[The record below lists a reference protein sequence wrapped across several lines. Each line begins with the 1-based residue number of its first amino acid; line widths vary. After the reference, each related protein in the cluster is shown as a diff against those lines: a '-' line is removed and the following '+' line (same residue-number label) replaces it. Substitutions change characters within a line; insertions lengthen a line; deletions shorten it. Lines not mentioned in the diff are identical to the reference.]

1 MQTYY
6 GYWDGQ
12 PFDFRNESFG
22 ELPASLNIEELK
34 YFDGSNPVDAFVSHR
49 GFVIF
54 NPQVSLLKVL
64 NDYWKKAVEN
74 SCGKC
79 TPCRN
84 GTAIVSD
91 FLNKAAEES
100 KVLSDADWKEIQSI
114 CELMEETSFC
124 GIGQT
129 VPTSLLGAL
138 KFFPEELKKCGSYKS
153 ADQYSVST
161 APCIEACPAK
171 VNIPRYIDYIK
182 ESRPDL
188 STGVLLKKYPLVGS
202 CGRVC
207 VHFCESACR
216 RNKLEGPVDIKN
228 LKRYAADSIEETVD
242 KLFKQKSDFSDKPK
256 VAVIG
261 AGGAGI
267 TCAYHLLLAGY
278 PVDIFESK
286 DRAGGMALTGI
297 PQYRLP
303 KDLLSSETSKVI
315 ENLGGRVLFERE
327 LGKDFTLDDLFND
340 GYKAVFVGVG
350 CSKGTKLGF
359 PEDEENVQGYSDGID
374 FLRQVEKS
382 VFEGKPIH
390 YDGDT
395 VIVGCGNVAMDCC
408 RTAVRISSGKVSVV
422 YRRTEKLSPA
432 DPVELHE
439 AHKEGVSFNWLTAQ
453 KRLVIEN
460 GKVTGLVCCRLQVE
474 GDPNSR
480 KSKLTE
486 IENSEFVIPCSK
498 VIAAIGQR
506 LENDLFVGEDKLEL
520 GKRDS
525 VIAVNE
531 NLETSK
537 KGVFAGGDCAAGPR
551 SLIEAMAQGER
562 AAFRIEEYLRGEGY
576 SYDKRQRMSNI
587 IESAALFN
595 DSAECKPIMSSQ
607 RAVVSEL
614 APSDREDNFE
624 EVELGLTDQQAKKE
638 AERCMRCFRVLLVE
652 TAYCIGKA
660 ENNKRKEEQ

>member
-1 MQTYY
+1 MKTCY
-6 GYWDGQ
+6 GFWDGE
-12 PFDFRNESFG
+12 PFDLRNASLE
-22 ELPASLNIEELK
+22 ELPATLNIEELEF
-34 YFDGSNPVDAFVSHR
+34 FDGSNPVDAFVSHR
-49 GFVIF
+49 GFIIF
-54 NPQVSLLKVL
+54 NPEVSLIKVL
-64 NDYWKKAVEN
+64 RDYWEKASEN

-84 GTAIVSD
+84 GTALVYD
-91 FLNKAAEES
+91 LLKKASEDKHS
-100 KVLSDADWKEIQSI
+100 LSEKDWKLIEEV
-114 CELMEETSFC
+114 CTLMAESSFC
-124 GIGQT
+124 GVGQT
-129 VPTSLLGAL
+129 VPVSLIGAL
-138 KFFPEELKKCGSYKS
+138 KFFPEDLKKNVAYTS
-153 ADQYSVST
+153 ADQYSVVT

-182 ESRPDL
+182 ESRSDL
-188 STGVLLKKYPLVGS
+188 ATGVLLRNYPLVGS

-216 RNKLEGPVDIKN
+216 RRKLEGPVDIKN
-228 LKRYAADSIEETVD
+228 LKRYAADSLGESVD
-242 KLFKQKSDFSDKPK
+242 HLFKPRRAPQNKPK

-278 PVDIFESK
+278 PVDIIESK

-327 LGKDFTLDDLFND
+327 FGKDFSIDDLFND
-340 GYKAVFVGVG
+340 GYKAVFLGVG
-350 CSKGTKLGF
+350 CAKGTKLGF
-359 PEDEENVQGYSDGID
+359 PEDEEKIVGYTDGID

-382 VFEGKPIH
+382 VSKGRPLH

-422 YRRTEKLSPA
+422 YRRTEQLSPA

-439 AHKEGVSFNWLTAQ
+439 AHQEGVSFHWLTAQ
-453 KRLVIEN
+453 KQLVVEN
-460 GKVTGLVCCRLQVE
+460 GKVTGLLCCKLKVE

-486 IENSEFVIPCSK
+486 IEGSEFVIPCSK
-498 VIAAIGQR
+498 VIAAIGQK
-506 LENDLFVGEDKLEL
+506 LEKELFVGADKLEL

-525 VIAVNE
+525 IIAVNE
-531 NLETSK
+531 NLETSR
-537 KGVFAGGDCAAGPR
+537 KGVFAGGDCAVGPR
-551 SLIEAMAQGER
+551 SLIEAMAQGEK
-562 AAFRIEEYLRGEGY
+562 AAQRIQEYLEGEEF
-576 SYDKRQRMSNI
+576 SFDKRQRVSDMI
-587 IESAALFN
+587 KSAGLF
-595 DSAECKPIMSSQ
+595 DDAAECKPIISTS
-607 RAVVSEL
+607 RTVIPEL
-614 APSDREDNFE
+614 EPLNRTDNFE
-624 EVELGLTDQQAKKE
+624 EVELGLTDDQAKEE
-638 AERCMRCFRVLLVE
+638 AERCMRCYRVLLVE
-652 TAYCIGKA
+652 TANPIGKTA
-660 ENNKRKEEQ
+660 K

>member
-1 MQTYY
+1 MQTGY

-12 PFDFRNESFG
+12 PFDTRNNKSE
-22 ELPASLNIEELK
+22 ELPVSLNLEELK

-49 GFVIF
+49 GFIIF
-54 NPQVSLLKVL
+54 NPQVSLLHVL
-64 NDYWKKAVEN
+64 NDYWRAALKN

-84 GTAIVSD
+84 GTAIISS
-91 FLNKAAEES
+91 FLNKASET
-100 KVLSDADWKEIQSI
+100 KQDLSDNEWKEILQI
-114 CELMEETSFC
+114 CELMSESSFC

-129 VPTSLLGAL
+129 VPVSLMGAI
-138 KFFPEELKKCGSYKS
+138 KFFGEDLKKNNQYVS
-153 ADQYSVST
+153 ADRYSVST

-171 VNIPRYIDYIK
+171 VNVPRYIDYIK
-182 ESRPDL
+182 ESRADL

-216 RNKLEGPVDIKN
+216 RRKLEGPVDIKN
-228 LKRYAADSIEETVD
+228 LKRYAADAIGESVHR
-242 KLFKQKSDFSDKPK
+242 LFKPQFFSGEKPK

-278 PVDIFESK
+278 PVDIFERK

-303 KDLLSSETSKVI
+303 KDLLSGETSKVI

-327 LGKDFTLDDLFND
+327 FGKDFTLDDLFHD
-340 GYKAVFVGVG
+340 GYKAVFIGVG
-350 CSKGTKLGF
+350 CASGTKLCF
-359 PEDEENVQGYSDGID
+359 PEDEKDVVGYTDGID

-382 VFEGKPIH
+382 VSEEKPLH

-408 RTAVRISSGKVSVV
+408 RTAVRISEGKVSIV
-422 YRRTEKLSPA
+422 YRRTENLSPA

-439 AHKEGVSFNWLTAQ
+439 AHNEGVSFNWLTAQ
-453 KRLVIEN
+453 KRLIVED
-460 GKVTGLVCCRLQVE
+460 GKVVGLECCKLRVE

-480 KSKLTE
+480 KAKLVE
-486 IENSEFVIPCSK
+486 IEGSEFVIPCSK
-498 VIAAIGQR
+498 VIAAIGQK
-506 LENDLFVGEDKLEL
+506 LEKDLFSESDHVCLDKR
-520 GKRDS
+520 GS

-531 NLETSK
+531 NLETSRP
-537 KGVFAGGDCAAGPR
+537 GVFAGGDCALGPR
-551 SLIEAMAQGER
+551 SLIEAMAQGEK
-562 AAFRIEEYLRGEGY
+562 AALRIEEYLSGEDY
-576 SYDKRQRMSNI
+576 SFDKRQRISDMI
-587 IESAALFN
+587 AASSLFS
-595 DSAECKPIMSSQ
+595 DSSECKPTKTTPRSTIP
-607 RAVVSEL
+607 EL
-614 APSDREDNFE
+614 DPSCRTDNFN
-624 EVELGLTDQQAKKE
+624 EVELGLTDEQAKRE
-638 AERCMRCFRVLLVE
+638 AERCMRCYRVILVE
-652 TAYCIGKA
+652 TANLIGQT
-660 ENNKRKEEQ
+660 KE